1 MLNRVRLCDPMD
13 CSPPGSSVHE
23 VLQAR
28 ILEWIAM
35 PSSKDL
41 PNPGIEPRSPTL
53 QADSL
58 PSEPQGKPCN
68 IVLPIFINGKTWNTQ
83 SAHPNTMQSS
93 TALILCGMWALGLGF
108 TLADATRKGS
118 NWKHIPS
125 QPKCLLSSISSYI
138 HYHV

>member
-1 MLNRVRLCDPMD
+1 MVAHWVVLSMEISRQEYWSGLPFP
-13 CSPPGSSVHE
+13 SPG
-23 VLQAR
+23 
-28 ILEWIAM
+28 
-35 PSSKDL
+35 DL
-41 PNPGIEPRSPTL
+41 PNPGVKSRSPTL

-58 PSEPQGKPCN
+58 PPEPQGRPCN

-93 TALILCGMWALGLGF
+93 TALILCGTWALGLGF

-125 QPKCLLSSISSYI
+125 QPKCLLSSSSSYI
-138 HYHV
+138 HYHVRSSYWEVAE